1 MNQSEALSQAVEMLE
16 RVAPGRN
23 YDAREFYEKLRAIK
37 AAILSDNSSAVCPG
51 LTCTGTGR
59 DSAAEQSPAPLT
71 WPRTVIVVGEEFYE
85 IDRQTIEGRNLLL
98 MESSRDGGE
107 APAVIV
113 DADTHEVVIDEAYN
127 GFQDYRDERLLAI
140 LPQTAQT

>member
-23 YDAREFYEKLRAIK
+23 YDAKEFYEKLRGIK
-37 AAILSDNSSAVCPG
+37 AAILPEIPNAVYATLAG
-51 LTCTGTGR
+51 AGIMR
-59 DSAAEQSPAPLT
+59 ESAAERSSAPVT
-71 WPRTVIVVGEEFYE
+71 WPRTVIVDGEEFYE

-98 MESSRDGGE
+98 MASSRDGGE

-113 DADTHEVVIDEAYN
+113 DADTHRVIIDEAFN
-127 GFQDYRDERLLAI
+127 GFQDYRDEQLLAR
-140 LPQTAQT
+140 

>member
-1 MNQSEALSQAVEMLE
+1 MNQSEALIQAVEMLE

-23 YDAREFYEKLRAIK
+23 YDTREFYEKLRGIK
-37 AAILSDNSSAVCPG
+37 EAILPDDPNAVEPG
-51 LTCTGTGR
+51 LAGAGTRR
-59 DSAAEQSPAPLT
+59 DSAAEPSPAPLT
-71 WPRTVIVVGEEFYE
+71 WPRTAIVDGEEFCE

-113 DADTHEVVIDEAYN
+113 DADTQEVVIGEAYN
-127 GFQDYRDERLLAI
+127 GFQDYRDEQLLVR
-140 LPQTAQT
+140 